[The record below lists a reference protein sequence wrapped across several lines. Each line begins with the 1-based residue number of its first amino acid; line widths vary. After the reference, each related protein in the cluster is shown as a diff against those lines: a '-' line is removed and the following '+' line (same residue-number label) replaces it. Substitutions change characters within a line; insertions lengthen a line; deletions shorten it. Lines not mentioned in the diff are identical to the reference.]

1 MLAHRLDK
9 EAALVLAPAVD
20 FVAPGSAGGGGGQ
33 SPCPTFTME
42 HATKLSK
49 DEVTALTRSL
59 AAEWK
64 AVLTAGGASDAA
76 LTPTSAKDN
85 AYWSGETPRKVRRII
100 SEPFSPIR
108 SAKAMAE
115 LTRGSGAEAPQ

>member
-1 MLAHRLDK
+1 
-9 EAALVLAPAVD
+9 
-20 FVAPGSAGGGGGQ
+20 
-33 SPCPTFTME
+33 ME

-64 AVLTAGGASDAA
+64 AVLTAAGASDAA
-76 LTPTSAKDN
+76 LTPPSAKSSE
-85 AYWSGETPRKVRRII
+85 YWSGERPRKVRRII
-100 SEPFSPIR
+100 SEPFSPIG

-115 LTRGSGAEAPQ
+115 LTRGSGVQAPQ

>member
-1 MLAHRLDK
+1 MLTYRLDK

-20 FVAPGSAGGGGGQ
+20 FSAPRSASAADAAGLVAGSSGR

-49 DEVTALTRSL
+49 GEVTALTRSL

-64 AVLTAGGASDAA
+64 AVLTAVDGSDAA
-76 LTPTSAKDN
+76 LSPVSVVGSE
-85 AYWSGETPRKVRRII
+85 YWSGERSRKVRRMI
-100 SEPFSPIR
+100 SEPLTPIA
-108 SAKAMAE
+108 SA
-115 LTRGSGAEAPQ
+115 